1 MPFSFMFIFENI
13 PLDPDLRSTS
23 LMEVIWLKSILNY
36 KIFMFEISPS

>member
-23 LMEVIWLKSILNY
+23 LMEVIWLKSILNEMLY
-36 KIFMFEISPS
+36 LFILV

>member
-23 LMEVIWLKSILNY
+23 LMEVIWLKSILNC